1 MAGHS
6 QAPLLFYDKEA
17 KMKNKEKGFTS
28 RSVEVETLIMQGC
41 STVGEL
47 KVMLFLTGN
56 AGDGSFGVAE
66 KTVLDR
72 CGISESTYKTARKKL
87 KEKGWI
93 TCVDGVSITVN
104 FDVILGCKVNTPVE
118 NNNSEGCKVNTLQGS
133 KVNTPEGCK
142 VNTHNNIMEQDKEK
156 DKEDKLSFA
165 KAQDNLSSSGA
176 LGQKKEEFK
185 F

>member
-6 QAPLLFYDKEA
+6 QAPLLYYDKEA
-17 KMKNKEKGFTS
+17 KMKNKEKGYTS
-28 RSVEVETLIMQGC
+28 RSVEVETAIMQGC

-118 NNNSEGCKVNTLQGS
+118 NKNSEGCKVNTLQGS

-142 VNTHNNIMEQDKEK
+142 VNTHNNIMEHNKNK
-156 DKEDKLSFA
+156 DKEAILSFA
-165 KAQDNLSSSGA
+165 NAQDKISSKA
-176 LGQKKEEFK
+176 EIGQQEEEFN